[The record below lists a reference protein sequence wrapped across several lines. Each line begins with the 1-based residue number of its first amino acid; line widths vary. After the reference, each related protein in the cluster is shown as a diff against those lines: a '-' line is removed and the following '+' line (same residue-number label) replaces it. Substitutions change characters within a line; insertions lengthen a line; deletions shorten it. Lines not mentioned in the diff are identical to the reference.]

1 MLDHKFG
8 AMTENE
14 NYSIRPV
21 TTDRFED
28 VHQFLEDNFF
38 PCAPVSRVLGLNQKS
53 EFWTWAWVRS
63 CLMEEESLAMLD
75 RQGAVK
81 GVVIGKT
88 SWTTVTKSNL

>member
-1 MLDHKFG
+1 MTDTEKFR
-8 AMTENE
+8 
-14 NYSIRPV
+14 IRQV
-21 TTDRFED
+21 TTNRFED

-63 CLMEEESLAMLD
+63 CLMEEESLAILD
-75 RQGAVK
+75 SQGAVK

-88 SWTTVTKSNL
+88 SWSTVIIFH